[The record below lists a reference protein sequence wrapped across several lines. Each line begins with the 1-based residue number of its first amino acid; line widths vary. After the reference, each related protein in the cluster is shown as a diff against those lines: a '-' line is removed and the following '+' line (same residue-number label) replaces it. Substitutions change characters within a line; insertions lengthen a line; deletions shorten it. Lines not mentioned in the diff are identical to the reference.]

1 MKYLKKINEM
11 NNNYDYIIANIKN
24 NYKHDIVLD
33 IYTKEIEEWTDKG
46 IEWYEKNNNGEAQEI
61 ILDKIINWY
70 NDKYDIMDTETENE
84 IREKLKQEFP
94 FLN

>member
-1 MKYLKKINEM
+1 MKYLKQINEM
-11 NNNYDYIIANIKN
+11 NNNYDYIIDNIKN
-24 NYKHDIVLD
+24 KYNHNIVLD
-33 IYTKEIEEWTDKG
+33 MYTKEIEEWTDKG

>member
-1 MKYLKKINEM
+1 MKYLKQINEM

-24 NYKHDIVLD
+24 KYNHNIVLD
-33 IYTKEIEEWTDKG
+33 MYTKEIEEWTDKG

-84 IREKLKQEFP
+84 IREKLKQEFS
-94 FLN
+94 FLY